1 MNMSICTCI
10 IIILWLLYILEVVV
24 KTAVNVYVEY
34 LQPLVYILLLRVV
47 QPGVEPTSG
56 EMSSC

>member
-34 LQPLVYILLLRVV
+34 LQPFERILLLRVV